1 MEYCSHIHS
10 KYRGIKGFITTYN
23 YALKYRYMVTQKALH
38 KMKVLAFWE
47 KYGLEAAMEA
57 FGVKRRML
65 FYWKS
70 ALKKGGNK
78 IESLNDKSKAPKTK
92 RTRLWPEEVMTEI
105 KRLRAKYPNLGKD
118 KLYPELQEY
127 CLKEGL

>member
-57 FGVKRRML
+57 FGLMNIFWWL
-65 FYWKS
+65 LLS
-70 ALKKGGNK
+70 KKQ
-78 IESLNDKSKAPKTK
+78 
-92 RTRLWPEEVMTEI
+92 I
-105 KRLRAKYPNLGKD
+105 K
-118 KLYPELQEY
+118 
-127 CLKEGL
+127 